1 MTTLS
6 APVLAPYKRDAFV
19 SPQDD
24 AVDKHP
30 VRASVS
36 ASREPLDS

>member
-1 MTTLS
+1 
-6 APVLAPYKRDAFV
+6 VIAFG
-19 SPQDD
+19 SPQED

-30 VRASVS
+30 VRASLS